1 MIAPTTPNSIIR
13 QIVNDIA
20 STLSDHE
27 FFRTVPQ
34 IPVISEES
42 KTVSQEIAKAS
53 EQAKGCFVLIGFT
66 GAEADLESPGPYL
79 TTCNFTATVVEYPGF
94 WRSKPG
100 KTPTCTEIAEA
111 VSRILH
117 FTEPVDDDGN
127 KLCNGVISFRGM
139 EQSSD
144 DSALIQTI
152 NLQLPLVLSTDDPT
166 R

>member
-13 QIVNDIA
+13 QIIDEMV
-20 STLSDHE
+20 STLADHE

-42 KTVSQEIAKAS
+42 KTVTQEVAKAS
-53 EQAKGCFVLIGFT
+53 EQGKGCFVLVGFT
-66 GAEADLESPGPYL
+66 GAEADTESPGPYL
-79 TTCNFTATVVEYPGF
+79 TTCSFNATVVEFPSV

-100 KTPTCTEIAEA
+100 KTPSCTEIAEA
-111 VSRILH
+111 ISRILH
-117 FTEPVDDDGN
+117 FTEIVDDDGN

-144 DSALIQTI
+144 ESALIQTI
-152 NLQLPLVLSTDDPT
+152 TFQLPLVLSTDEPT